1 LLWSFQSP
9 GWKPKVTSPLPLWPL
24 NFKPLQTVEIYA
36 VGTGGVYIIS
46 KLCCNVQMLPYF
58 TSVLLVTSM
67 SSAWA
72 QDFNEERKT
81 YKKSRARLGASS
93 IHDGQAIL
101 DEDCSLEL
109 SFLLDSSET
118 AKDNHEQEKR
128 FAMDM
133 VDRLQGAQLPTGRSL
148 SSRVALLQYSSH
160 VIKEQTL
167 RDWRGSENFKNRI
180 TPIVY
185 IGHGT
190 YTTYAITNMTKIYQE
205 ESRPGSIKVVVLL
218 TDGVS
223 HPRNP
228 DIFSAVADAKNLGIK
243 FFTLG
248 ITRTANE
255 PANRAELRLLASSPG
270 SRFLH
275 NLQDEDI
282 VEKIFTEVNVHMD
295 RHVQVFDNAQEKQMK
310 ECGYQIRINADLSR
324 VQKVQLEQKD
334 QGVYR
339 GYQEHRETLDQRGL
353 RESRENEAHRALQ
366 EFREKLVSDFLVQK
380 VNVVFQVRRACRGS
394 QDGPYQVQRV
404 KLVLLDLLVLLGK
417 QVLVYLV
424 QKVLKAYQAYQVS
437 PDQREWEFQVQR
449 FVPVKLYDLNNS
461 CPYLC
466 FHCPYGNAH
475 LCFRVTL
482 ALEAYQV
489 YPDHQER
496 AYWDH
501 Q

>member
-1 LLWSFQSP
+1 PSSSLTHQGEITLRSA
-9 GWKPKVTSPLPLWPL
+9 GPL
-24 NFKPLQTVEIYA
+24 N
-36 VGTGGVYIIS
+36 GVR
-46 KLCCNVQMLPYF
+46 MLPYF

-67 SSAWA
+67 SSVWA

-93 IHDGQAIL
+93 VHDGQVWSFVLTAIL

-133 VDRLQGAQLPTGRSL
+133 VDRLQGARLPTGRSL

-282 VEKIFTEVNVHMD
+282 VEKIFSEVVSMIS
-295 RHVQVFDNAQEKQMK
+295 R
-310 ECGYQIRINADLSR
+310 LSP
-324 VQKVQLEQKD
+324 E
-334 QGVYR
+334 
-339 GYQEHRETLDQRGL
+339 
-353 RESRENEAHRALQ
+353 
-366 EFREKLVSDFLVQK
+366 
-380 VNVVFQVRRACRGS
+380 
-394 QDGPYQVQRV
+394 
-404 KLVLLDLLVLLGK
+404 GK
-417 QVLVYLV
+417 HKGKGMY
-424 QKVLKAYQAYQVS
+424 
-437 PDQREWEFQVQR
+437 
-449 FVPVKLYDLNNS
+449 
-461 CPYLC
+461 
-466 FHCPYGNAH
+466 
-475 LCFRVTL
+475 
-482 ALEAYQV
+482 
-489 YPDHQER
+489 
-496 AYWDH
+496 
-501 Q
+501 